1 MQRFATELLEET
13 PAGVSSATAQQLVSD
28 VGDVAAS
35 VSLGLGIG
43 GLAIIGL
50 LLITPGCGL
59 PT

>member
-1 MQRFATELLEET
+1 MQRFATELLEEA
-13 PAGVSSATAQQLVSD
+13 PSGVSSAAAQVLVSH
-28 VGDVAAS
+28 VAS
-35 VSLGLGIG
+35 VSVGLRLGLG